1 MTSYKKK
8 PQKTYDLRG
17 KIKVKDRF
25 LRWGRETARDASFSR
40 KDGRGDRYC
49 RRGELICPHCKAPLL
64 TEERADGRFYCI
76 FCKNEIA
83 NLTEETMKRMVD
95 DFPDDL
101 LREWIIETKNS

>member
-1 MTSYKKK
+1 
-8 PQKTYDLRG
+8 L
-17 KIKVKDRF
+17 V
-25 LRWGRETARDASFSR
+25 L
-40 KDGRGDRYC
+40 
-49 RRGELICPHCKAPLL
+49 
-64 TEERADGRFYCI
+64 DGRFYCI